1 MKAIVI
7 GVDGGIGRAL
17 SSALSLRGDTVIGTT
32 RRAVDGQSDLIH
44 LDLAGAQVE
53 AVSFP
58 RADVAFICAAM
69 TGLAECR
76 RNPSLSREVNTVA
89 PVVLAGRLADAGT
102 RVVFISTNAVYD
114 WQSPLVPSSQPTSPS
129 TIYGEQKADAEATLA
144 TLGDGVVI
152 LRLTKVLTPD
162 LALFNGWIKS
172 LGASETVQAFSDMH
186 LAPVTLGDAVNA
198 LLALAGSNESGIFQ
212 ISGSRDI
219 SYSEAAR
226 HLARCIGAPLDL
238 VAQTEA
244 RKLGFP
250 EAEITTFS
258 SLSSERY
265 SQLTGWAPPDPL
277 ASIETVFGP
286 AMAAARE
293 MAQR

>member
-1 MKAIVI
+1 MKAIVV
-7 GVDGGIGRAL
+7 GVDGSIGRAL
-17 SSALSLRGDTVIGTT
+17 SSALSMRGDTVIGTT
-32 RRAVDGQSDLIH
+32 RRAAEGNGDLIH

-53 AVSFP
+53 TVSLP
-58 RADVAFICAAM
+58 PADVAIICAAM

-76 RNPSLSREVNTVA
+76 RNPSLSRQVNAVA
-89 PVVLAGRLADAGT
+89 PTLLARRLTDAGT

-114 WQSPLVPSSQPTSPS
+114 WQSPLVPASRPTNPS

-144 TLGDGVVI
+144 ALGEAVVI

-162 LALFNGWIKS
+162 LALFYGWIKA
-172 LGASETVQAFSDMH
+172 LGAGESVQAFTDMH
-186 LAPVTLGDAVNA
+186 LAPVTLDDAVNA
-198 LLALAGSNESGIFQ
+198 LLALSGSNESGIFQ

-219 SYSEAAR
+219 SYSAAAR
-226 HLARCIGAPLDL
+226 HLARCIGAPLEL
-238 VAQTEA
+238 VTETEA

-250 EAEITTFS
+250 QAEITTFS

-265 SQLTGWAPPDPL
+265 AQLTGWVPPDPL
-277 ASIETVFGP
+277 ASLEAVFGP